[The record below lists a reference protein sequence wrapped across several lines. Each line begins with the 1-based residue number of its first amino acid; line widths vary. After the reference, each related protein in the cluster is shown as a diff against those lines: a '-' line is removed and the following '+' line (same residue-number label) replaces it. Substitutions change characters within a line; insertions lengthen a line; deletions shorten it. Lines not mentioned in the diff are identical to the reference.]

1 MFWVLCYF
9 FPSKIKFCC
18 SGYDFTLDFFVVI
31 SSTLEPGIIF
41 SFTFATRSYC
51 PDTVL
56 PTGAPW
62 PSNTKW
68 RLGYCSI
75 LADLNSTDQ
84 DLFINPA
91 YEIHLR
97 NSAVNVQPPRSEIH
111 LVHCGLWTSL
121 CVKSPLDKSGI
132 LWHPGLSGLRLEE
145 SLNRGRCIM
154 SIYLVKQI
162 KYFPNPQWTE
172 AKVTFTLFC
181 ST

>member
-1 MFWVLCYF
+1 MDREAWLATVHGVAQSQTRLKQLNSTAT
-9 FPSKIKFCC
+9 PSLQ
-18 SGYDFTLDFFVVI
+18 T
-31 SSTLEPGIIF
+31 
-41 SFTFATRSYC
+41 
-51 PDTVL
+51 
-56 PTGAPW
+56 APW
-62 PSNTKW
+62 PPNTKW

-121 CVKSPLDKSGI
+121 CVKSPPDKSGI

>member
-1 MFWVLCYF
+1 MA
-9 FPSKIKFCC
+9 PH
-18 SGYDFTLDFFVVI
+18 
-31 SSTLEPGIIF
+31 SSTLAWKIPWTEEPGWLQ
-41 SFTFATRSYC
+41 SMGSHRVRH
-51 PDTVL
+51 D
-56 PTGAPW
+56 W
-62 PSNTKW
+62 SNLTQYSNPISTNCTLASWHKMKTW
-68 RLGYCSI
+68 LLQY

-121 CVKSPLDKSGI
+121 WVKSPPDKSGI

-145 SLNRGRCIM
+145 SLNRGRCSM

>member
-1 MFWVLCYF
+1 MDREAWLATVHGVAQSQTRLKQLNSTAT
-9 FPSKIKFCC
+9 PSLQ
-18 SGYDFTLDFFVVI
+18 T
-31 SSTLEPGIIF
+31 
-41 SFTFATRSYC
+41 
-51 PDTVL
+51 
-56 PTGAPW
+56 APW